1 MQKININCPIGKT
14 GYGITSLNI
23 IKQLHLLGADISLFP
38 IGTNMEL
45 NGEEEKPIIQKMLSG
60 VDTFDEDA
68 PCLKIWHQHDLAS
81 RIGSG
86 DYFSYP
92 FFELDTLNSRE
103 RHHINTCDHIFA
115 SCLWAKNVLLNNNIS
130 IPITIAPL
138 GVDTNIFKIPN
149 KIKLD
154 TGSYVFGHVGKW
166 EKRKSQDFLLKA
178 FELAFEPNDKVEL
191 WLLPHNMF
199 LNKDEENKWLD
210 LVRNN
215 RLKDKIKIYNRL
227 PTQYQLADFIYNIDC
242 GVFLSRAEG
251 WNNEILEFMAMN
263 KPIIATNY
271 SAHTEYCTENNSYL
285 VHVEDQEIAEDGK
298 WFFGNGKWAKLGD
311 NELAQTV
318 DYMRYLYKN
327 SIISNPHGIDAA
339 KKYSWKNTAQII
351 LSTIS
356 SIEIKN
362 KNEAKKKRRK
372 RKNIS

>member
-23 IKQLHLLGADISLFP
+23 IKQLYLLGADISLFP
-38 IGTNMEL
+38 IGNNMEL

-60 VDTFDEDA
+60 MDTFSKNS
-68 PCLKIWHQHDLAS
+68 PCLKIWHQHDLAL

-86 DYFSYP
+86 KYFCYP
-92 FFELDTLNSRE
+92 FFELDTLNNRE
-103 RHHINTCDHIFA
+103 RHHINTCDHIFT
-115 SCLWAKNVLLNNNIS
+115 SSSWAKNILLNNNIS

-138 GVDTNIFKIPN
+138 GVDTNIFRTPN

-154 TGSYVFGHVGKW
+154 TGSYVFGHIGKW

-178 FELAFEPNDKVEL
+178 FELAFEVNDNVEL

-199 LNKDEENKWLD
+199 LSKEEEEKWLS

-215 RLKDKIKIYNRL
+215 KLKDKIKIYNRL

-311 NELAQTV
+311 NELAQTI
-318 DYMRYLYKN
+318 DYMRYLYNNKITSNLNGIN
-327 SIISNPHGIDAA
+327 SA
-339 KKYSWKNTAQII
+339 KKYSWKNTAEII
-351 LSTIS
+351 LNTIS
-356 SIEIKN
+356 SLELKNSNDIKR
-362 KNEAKKKRRK
+362 KKRKKK
-372 RKNIS
+372 NI